1 MTRNGLFGLV
11 IASLLLAD
19 TAAVA
24 ANIELVSADDYGQGW
39 PFTLDEVHLLCLDG
53 NAVVASDPESGRM
66 YPLNGSATA
75 KATKLALEPLAPI
88 WRDDPALHGAKLSVS
103 PMIERG
109 LALCQ
114 G

>member
-1 MTRNGLFGLV
+1 MRKGIYT
-11 IASLLLAD
+11 
-19 TAAVA
+19 TAAMALA
-24 ANIELVSADDYGQGW
+24 ATISLGAIAGEIELLDAADYGDAW
-39 PFTLDEVHLLCLDG
+39 PFTVEEMHLLCLDG